1 MIAVFQYKP
10 PHNVFKV
17 DGNGFRECKPSGEAF
32 SSGND
37 SFTLSKPG
45 KKWYICGVSGHC
57 EEGQKLVINVEEL
70 APTPGT
76 APPATSVPVPAPA
89 PMPVPVPAPASNDS
103 NRFMWSWYQI
113 FIAAFVGL
121 AMAAV

>member
-1 MIAVFQYKP
+1 MASNRFVGFVIAAIVLPSVAMASEYIVGDDKGWNVNLNYTDWAKDKVFYVGDMLVFQYKP

-45 KKWYICGVSGHC
+45 KKWYICGV
-57 EEGQKLVINVEEL
+57 
-70 APTPGT
+70 
-76 APPATSVPVPAPA
+76 
-89 PMPVPVPAPASNDS
+89 
-103 NRFMWSWYQI
+103 
-113 FIAAFVGL
+113 
-121 AMAAV
+121 